1 MELPVIIALAL
12 CAAVGYLLGSIS
24 WSIILTKKVSGEDI
38 RNQGSGNAG
47 MTNVLRTVGK
57 LPAILTFA
65 GDFLK
70 CVAAALLAWGIII
83 LGFQLAGHSEAP
95 GFELTQIAKFLAG
108 AGCVLGHAFPLYHG
122 FRGGKCIVTSAAMI
136 LMTDWRVF
144 LLILA
149 TFGIVFLVKRIIS
162 LGSVCCAALY
172 PVYTFLLTYRID
184 YLEQGCSVRYLQFVM
199 LLSVGVCVLVLWK
212 HRANIDRL
220 RRGEEKPIRA
230 KKTEK

>member
-1 MELPVIIALAL
+1 MELPVIISLVL
-12 CAAVGYLLGSIS
+12 CAIAGYLLGSIN
-24 WSIILTKKVSGEDI
+24 WSIILTKRVSGQDI
-38 RNQGSGNAG
+38 RDQGSGNAG

-57 LPAILTFA
+57 LPAVLTFV

-70 CVAAALLAWGIII
+70 CVAAVLLAWGIIT
-83 LGFQLAGHSEAP
+83 LGFHAAGHEEAP
-95 GFELTQIAKFLAG
+95 GFELTQVAKLLAG
-108 AGCVLGHAFPLYHG
+108 AGCVLGHGFPLYHG

-172 PVYTFLLTYRID
+172 PVYTFLITYRVD
-184 YLEQGCSVRYLQFVM
+184 YLGKGCSVRYLQFVM
-199 LLSVGVCVLVLWK
+199 LLSVGVAVLVLWK
-212 HRANIDRL
+212 HRANIGRL
-220 RRGEEKPIRA
+220 RRGEEQPIHA
-230 KKTEK
+230 KKSEK